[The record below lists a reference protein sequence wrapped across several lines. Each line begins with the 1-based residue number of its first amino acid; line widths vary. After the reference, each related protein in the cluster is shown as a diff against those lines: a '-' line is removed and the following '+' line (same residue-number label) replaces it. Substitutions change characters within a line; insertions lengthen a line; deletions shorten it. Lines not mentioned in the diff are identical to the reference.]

1 MLSPFL
7 QRNAKKLPSL
17 LRQLTRRYELPIMKN
32 LALSILLLF
41 SAHAVASSG
50 PEIVELT
57 QSSAKELGFTVLVKL
72 EGPST
77 QLRLKGPIK
86 SIDSCPA
93 SRSGTFLLDAKG
105 EELMVHIIELPL
117 SQEQPEALGYY
128 INKSH
133 TMGVFID
140 YLCSQGGVAKSKR
153 YTVPSIS
160 NWLITRPSN

>member
-1 MLSPFL
+1 
-7 QRNAKKLPSL
+7 
-17 LRQLTRRYELPIMKN
+17 MKN
-32 LALSILLLF
+32 LALSILLFF

-57 QSSAKELGFTVLVKL
+57 QSSAEEFGFTVSVTL
-72 EGPST
+72 EGSST
-77 QLRLKGPIK
+77 QVRLKGPIN
-86 SIDSCPA
+86 SVDSCLA

-105 EELMVHIIELPL
+105 EELMVHITELPL

-128 INKSH
+128 TNKSH

-140 YLCSQGGVAKSKR
+140 YLCLQSGGSKSKR

-160 NWLITRPSN
+160 NWLITRPLN

>member
-1 MLSPFL
+1 
-7 QRNAKKLPSL
+7 
-17 LRQLTRRYELPIMKN
+17 MKN
-32 LALSILLLF
+32 FALSMLF
-41 SAHAVASSG
+41 LSAHAVASGG
-50 PEIVELT
+50 PEIVALT
-57 QSSAKELGFTVLVKL
+57 HSSANELGFTVVTKL

-77 QLRLKGPIK
+77 QVQLKGPAK

-105 EELMVHIIELPL
+105 QELMVHITELPP

-128 INKSH
+128 IDKNH

-140 YLCSQGGVAKSKR
+140 YLCSQGSVTKSKR

>member
-1 MLSPFL
+1 
-7 QRNAKKLPSL
+7 
-17 LRQLTRRYELPIMKN
+17 MKN
-32 LALSILLLF
+32 FALSMLF
-41 SAHAVASSG
+41 LSAHALATGG

-57 QSSAKELGFTVLVKL
+57 HSSANELGFTVATKL
-72 EGPST
+72 EGLST
-77 QLRLKGPIK
+77 QVQLKGPAK
-86 SIDSCPA
+86 NIDSCPA
-93 SRSGTFLLDAKG
+93 SRSGTFLLDAEG
-105 EELMVHIIELPL
+105 QELMVHITELPP

-140 YLCSQGGVAKSKR
+140 YICSQGSLAKSKR